1 MERELE
7 KKDETGVTIRAKS
20 RHARKGVITA
30 SKRLGFDVLFEEIG
44 EYYLPH
50 HAMHV
55 FEVIKEAEK

>member
-1 MERELE
+1 MARELTSSE
-7 KKDETGVTIRAKS
+7 EIGVTIRAKS

-30 SKRLGFDVLFEEIG
+30 SKRLGFDVLFDEIG